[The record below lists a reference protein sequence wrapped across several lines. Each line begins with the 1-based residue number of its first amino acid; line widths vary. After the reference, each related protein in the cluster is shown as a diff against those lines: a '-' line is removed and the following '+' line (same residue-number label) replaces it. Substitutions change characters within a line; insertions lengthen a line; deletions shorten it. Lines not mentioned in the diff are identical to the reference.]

1 MVAAAGVGGGQ
12 AAVQS
17 QLSIVMCGPIT
28 AQYHLSLLVT
38 LLLWLMLLLSPGPA
52 FLSTSSV
59 RSHRQ
64 ISVSWPTLPNLR
76 KHYIYIIMTKYTAN
90 TLETNYLKLF
100 KIYPKIV
107 CANL

>member
-17 QLSIVMCGPIT
+17 QLGIVMCGPIR

-64 ISVSWPTLPNLR
+64 ISVSWPTLPNLPNIAYYYD
-76 KHYIYIIMTKYTAN
+76 HVHGKYVRN
-90 TLETNYLKLF
+90 KLLKT
-100 KIYPKIV
+100 I
-107 CANL
+107 